1 MNKQR
6 RKELADILAKLEELE
21 NLRTEIKERL
31 EAVRD
36 EEQESLD
43 NLPEA
48 FRTGER
54 GEQMQEYID
63 ALDETIDNLDEFDW
77 EGISYPIE
85 DIIG

>member
-6 RKELADILAKLEELE
+6 RKELADILAKLEDLE
-21 NLRTEIKERL
+21 NLRAEIKERL
-31 EAVRD
+31 EDVRN
-36 EEQESLD
+36 EEQEALD

-48 FRTGER
+48 FQTGER

-63 ALDETIDNLDEFDW
+63 ALDEAIDNLDEFDC
-77 EGISYPIE
+77 ESISYPLE